1 MTIDEHKQ
9 VLEQL
14 KTAESE
20 ADKLTLLMQ
29 LETDYTGVLSERDS
43 ALEEKTKAVSDREK
57 YAKLTSQL
65 ILENSSQ
72 KALVQNNTTE
82 TNTTLNQEPP
92 KKREFGDLEAKLE
105 EEYGG
110 K

>member
-1 MTIDEHKQ
+1 MTIEEHKQ

-14 KTAESE
+14 KTTESE
-20 ADKLTLLMQ
+20 ADRLALILS
-29 LETDYTGVLSERDS
+29 LETDYTGVLSERDN
-43 ALEEKTKAVSDREK
+43 AIQEKIKAEEERTK
-57 YAKLTSQL
+57 YATLTSKL

-72 KALVQNNTTE
+72 KALVTEQISSGTTIQE
-82 TNTTLNQEPP
+82 EPP